1 MAGLIATLNTAEQ
14 TLSTAT
20 TKTLIQLISPANHRV
35 KILAWGIS
43 FSGVSGTAEPVV
55 CELVQQSTAGTMSA
69 LTPVKQ
75 NVGDPETPLST
86 AQQNAG
92 PAGEPG
98 YVNSIARVE
107 VHPQGGFQETF
118 PFGQEVLLGGSSS
131 VRVGLR
137 ATAPAGVDCIPFIRF
152 EE

>member
-20 TKTLIQLISPANHRV
+20 TKTLVQLISPANHRV

-69 LTPVKQ
+69 LSPVKQ
-75 NVGDPETPLST
+75 NVGDPETPIST
-86 AQQNAG
+86 AQQNATV
-92 PAGEPG
+92 EPG
-98 YVNSIARVE
+98 YTASIARVE

-118 PFGQEVLLGGSSS
+118 PFGQEVLLGGSAS
-131 VRVGLR
+131 VRIGLR